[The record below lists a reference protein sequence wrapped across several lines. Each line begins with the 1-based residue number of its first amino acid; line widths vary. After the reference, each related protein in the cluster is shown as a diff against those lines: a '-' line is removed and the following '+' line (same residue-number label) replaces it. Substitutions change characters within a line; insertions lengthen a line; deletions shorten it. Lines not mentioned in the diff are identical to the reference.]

1 MERVE
6 AELFTDGGNDA
17 VIRLSGRR
25 FPGVL
30 IQGDSLRILR
40 SDLAEVVEACERG
53 DLADARD
60 SAGQGA
66 SHLRRPSM
74 GVRGCPPL
82 CAGAVTQLDTHRPMR
97 RCRRARLSCPHD

>member
-6 AELFTDGGNDA
+6 AELFTDGSNDA
-17 VIRLSGRR
+17 VVRLPGRR

-30 IQGDSLRILR
+30 IQGDSLHIFR

-60 SAGQGA
+60 SAGLLLAGLDAVLTRYADVLQA
-66 SHLRRPSM
+66 HEIDRPY
-74 GVRGCPPL
+74 
-82 CAGAVTQLDTHRPMR
+82 
-97 RCRRARLSCPHD
+97 